1 MSTQPKAPLRFT
13 CLDEARRR
21 YGDRVDRL
29 VPYFWRVDPQA
40 DAAVEALA
48 ALAPGRSGPLV
59 DGVLVGDPRAEA
71 EAPEALRALVEAARA
86 VPPWLDWERA
96 NRGGAMLLRAGV
108 LGGIVLGARAL
119 VYGYAA
125 PAGNKVLTLSGR
137 LNEMA
142 LRRLN
147 ETGRFVQATA
157 RRDGM
162 RPGNEGWGITLKVRL
177 MHAQV
182 RRMVLASGRWR
193 PELWGAPIN
202 QHDMVATTLL
212 FSWVTITGLRTLG
225 LSIRREEADDYMH
238 LWRWIGVVIG
248 VDPELLPATERE
260 GRDLAELIRLT
271 QGPPDEDS
279 RRLVDALMRAGERGG
294 ATVEERARARRMRPF
309 AYGLCRVLVGDELA
323 DALGVPRTRWVHAA
337 TAIRRAVSA
346 VEVARRRSPRLER
359 AFVEI
364 GERYWDTVTT
374 RGLGG
379 ATAEFGLPDRLMGTV
394 MQSAH

>member
-1 MSTQPKAPLRFT
+1 VTPHKAPLRFT
-13 CLDEARRR
+13 GVEDARRR

-29 VPYFWRVDPQA
+29 VPYFWKLDPAA

-48 ALAPGRSGPLV
+48 EIGPGRSAPIV
-59 DGVLVGDPRAEA
+59 DRVLAGDPKAER
-71 EAPEALRALVEAARA
+71 EAPVALRELVEAARV

-96 NRGGAMLLRAGV
+96 NRGGALLLRAGV

-162 RPGNEGWGITLKVRL
+162 RPGNEGWAITLKVRL

-182 RRMVLASGRWR
+182 RRMVLASGRWM

-225 LSIRREEADDYMH
+225 LSIDREEADDYMH

-248 VDPELLPATERE
+248 VEPELLPSTERE
-260 GRDLAELIRLT
+260 GNDLAQMIRAT

-279 RRLVDALMRAGERGG
+279 RRLVDALMRAGEREG
-294 ATVEERARARRMRPF
+294 TPIERARARRMRPV
-309 AYGLCRVLVGDELA
+309 AYGLCRALVGDELA

-337 TAIRRAVSA
+337 QAMRRAVAA
-346 VEVARRRSPRLER
+346 VEVARRRSGRLER

-364 GERYWDTVTT
+364 GERYWDAVTT

-379 ATAEFGLPDRLMGTV
+379 ATAEFGLPDRLMGAAMEAV
-394 MQSAH
+394 H